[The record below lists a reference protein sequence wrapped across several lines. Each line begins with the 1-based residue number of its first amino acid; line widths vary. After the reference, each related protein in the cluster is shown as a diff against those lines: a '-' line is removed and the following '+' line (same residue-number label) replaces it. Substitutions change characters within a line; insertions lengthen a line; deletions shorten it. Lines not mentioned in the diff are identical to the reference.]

1 MAPIIDNQEIH
12 RTFISFEEI
21 QSQRF
26 YEVQNTR
33 TTSSSD
39 LYNSEM
45 IYLNFIKKSERGS
58 ILNLKDISINENLS
72 NQTEL
77 EKIELPIYFNENK
90 YKINNLYKELKAKKH
105 ISEVVDNCFNLISNS
120 ISELNFYDIHLEIT
134 KANLIKIT
142 TLYDDNKILIM
153 SKEVSE
159 TGADIIYSYFINKQL
174 IASDVAEI
182 KEFTEKFKEYL
193 SL

>member
-1 MAPIIDNQEIH
+1 MPIPTDIQEIH
-12 RTFISFEEI
+12 KTVMSFDDDLN
-21 QSQRF
+21 QRF
-26 YEVQNTR
+26 YETQNSR
-33 TTSSSD
+33 TTSSTDCYSYD
-39 LYNSEM
+39 MVYWNFRSNQKLNSLLSLE
-45 IYLNFIKKSERGS
+45 N
-58 ILNLKDISINENLS
+58 INENLS

-77 EKIELPIYFNENK
+77 KKIELPIYFNENRR
-90 YKINNLYKELKAKKH
+90 KINNLFKELKAKKN
-105 ISEVVDNCFNLISNS
+105 IAESVDKCFNLLSNS

-159 TGADIIYSYFINKQL
+159 KDTDIIYSYFINKQL

>member
-1 MAPIIDNQEIH
+1 MTPIDNQEIH
-12 RTFISFEEI
+12 RTVISFGEI

-26 YEVQNTR
+26 YEVQNSR
-33 TTSSSD
+33 TTSSTD
-39 LYNSEM
+39 LYSSEM
-45 IYLNFIKKSERGS
+45 IYWNFIKKQELDT
-58 ILNLKDISINENLS
+58 ILSLKKIGINENLS

-90 YKINNLYKELKAKKH
+90 LKINNLYKELKAKKNTT
-105 ISEVVDNCFNLISNS
+105 ELVDNCFNLISNS

-159 TGADIIYSYFINKQL
+159 SDTDIIYSYFINKQL

-182 KEFTEKFKEYL
+182 KEFTEKFKKYL

>member
-1 MAPIIDNQEIH
+1 MNN
-12 RTFISFEEI
+12 FFEELKKYFEDS
-21 QSQRF
+21 SQ
-26 YEVQNTR
+26 EK
-33 TTSSSD
+33 
-39 LYNSEM
+39 
-45 IYLNFIKKSERGS
+45 I
-58 ILNLKDISINENLS
+58 LKDWAKYDTLENNVGPTVEDFLFNCEYYQLQSNFLS

-90 YKINNLYKELKAKKH
+90 LKINNLYKQLKAKKNTT
-105 ISEVVDNCFNLISNS
+105 ELVDNCFNLISNS
-120 ISELNFYDIHLEIT
+120 ISELNFCDIHLEIT

-159 TGADIIYSYFINKQL
+159 NDTDIIYSYFINKQL

>member
-1 MAPIIDNQEIH
+1 MKVCTKCKVEKELIEFSKNKNGKNGLQSACKMCDKQWRLDN
-12 RTFISFEEI
+12 
-21 QSQRF
+21 
-26 YEVQNTR
+26 
-33 TTSSSD
+33 SD
-39 LYNSEM
+39 ELKQYRLDNLDKRKESTKQW
-45 IYLNFIKKSERGS
+45 YLNNPEYRKKYNKKYSS
-58 ILNLKDISINENLS
+58 
-72 NQTEL
+72 
-77 EKIELPIYFNENK
+77 ENK
-90 YKINNLYKELKAKKH
+90 DKINNLYKKLKAKKH
-105 ISEVVDNCFNLISNS
+105 ISELVDNCFNLISNS

-159 TGADIIYSYFINKQL
+159 TGTDIIYSYFINKQL